1 VRVEGG
7 DLQEKGHFPYVFE
20 TLGCRPGKF
29 TNHRSKSIM
38 SAPPTM
44 PKAGPA

>member
-1 VRVEGG
+1 VDGG

-20 TLGCRPGKF
+20 TLALPAGKF

-38 SAPPTM
+38 SAPPMM